1 MLSHPVHRLRR
12 LHRTHSRLGERRV
25 RVLVVLR
32 HGVERCWG
40 GFDGGWGERGVGGGC
55 RGSGVTDGAENVKRQ
70 RSMDDQR
77 HSKQENVRGV

>member
-1 MLSHPVHRLRR
+1 MPSHPVHRLRR

-40 GFDGGWGERGVGGGC
+40 GFDGGWGER
-55 RGSGVTDGAENVKRQ
+55 VTDGAENVKRQ